1 MKQIFITKIPAAVAD
16 NNAKNK
22 EVLEESKEG
31 GGRLE
36 LIHNSDHMK
45 EFVWVKWWMGESKV
59 EEMFETK

>member
-45 EFVWVKWWMGESKV
+45 EFVWVKWWMGE
-59 EEMFETK
+59 